1 MSSLVTSYFH
11 FHATACFILVH
22 VHYLWYAYFFIV
34 HYAWLTLRGH
44 WTLGFY
50 YIIVAMS
57 LLQTVNFMFPFN
69 SCISPDFYCVI
80 TWPLGMLPLSKILLL
95 WHDSIWI
102 LSISWLDWSIVKY
115 HHLVMLSLYTQHDT
129 LDLWLLS
136 LRELDLLS
144 CTMISSLFFLL
155 YTQWPD
161 HIVLV
166 LLIPDHAHFLL
177 FPVKW

>member
-102 LSISWLDWSIVKY
+102 LSS
-115 HHLVMLSLYTQHDT
+115 
-129 LDLWLLS
+129 LDLIGQLLNIII
-136 LRELDLLS
+136 LS
-144 CTMISSLFFLL
+144 CYHSIPSMIHLACDYLL
-155 YTQWPD
+155 YGNLTYYHVPWSVTYIPAL
-161 HIVLV
+161 HAMTGLHSTYV
-166 LLIPDHAHFLL
+166 LLIPDHVYFMF
-177 FPVKW
+177 FP